1 MGRKRGKIRG
11 YFFSFLSASSSPAFI
26 AVLKF
31 RRRIG
36 RTNCQMFTASAWR
49 APRHAASSGSDKEQ
63 LCQLRGIGPVKQNF
77 KAKLCS
83 RIRFFAHLSLIAAA
97 RLRSFPTT

>member
-1 MGRKRGKIRG
+1 
-11 YFFSFLSASSSPAFI
+11 
-26 AVLKF
+26 
-31 RRRIG
+31 
-36 RTNCQMFTASAWR
+36 MFTASAWR

-83 RIRFFAHLSLIAAA
+83 RIRFFAHLSLIAGQISH
-97 RLRSFPTT
+97 LTLPFGHTHT